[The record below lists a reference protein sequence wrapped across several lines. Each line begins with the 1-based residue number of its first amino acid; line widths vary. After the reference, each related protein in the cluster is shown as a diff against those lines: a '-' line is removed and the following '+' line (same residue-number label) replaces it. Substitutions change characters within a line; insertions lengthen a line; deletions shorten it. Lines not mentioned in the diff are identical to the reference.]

1 MQFGEGRLDFGQR
14 LGDQLP
20 KQRTDIDAEGRRQVA
35 SRTIKHRFTGFSA
48 LDGSDGHTK
57 LAVQAGFGEG
67 FLAQAV
73 LFAQRFEQT
82 TVEQDPTIGK
92 RRLSAGHGGKRK
104 ISGIHVD
111 SPDRPVTLG

>member
-1 MQFGEGRLDFGQR
+1 MRSCNSAR
-14 LGDQLP
+14 
-20 KQRTDIDAEGRRQVA
+20 VA
-35 SRTIKHRFTGFSA
+35 STSASASVTNCPSSVLTSTIKHRFTGFSA